1 MMSIE
6 KNILFDVSKKYGLP
20 VYVYDKNKIISQYSK
35 LRNAFINIDNLHIN
49 YAAKALSNINI
60 LNIMKDV
67 GCGIDA
73 VSIQEVELALY
84 VGFKTDQIFYTP
96 SGVELSEIKKALKLG
111 VQINIDNISALKKIA
126 ENLSS
131 VKLGIRINPNV
142 RAGGNSKISVGDSES
157 KFGLNTSEIQEAKKI
172 ISENNISINGL
183 HIHTGSDIEDINS
196 FLKACDFVFEQAE
209 GFKELEF
216 LDFGSGFKVK
226 YFENDSE
233 TDVIELGK
241 RLGDKF
247 LKFNAKR
254 KNKVRM
260 HIEPGKFLVSECGYF
275 LTKVNYVN
283 NRTNKNFIHVNS
295 GLNHF
300 VRPMFYGSKHAIEN
314 ISSNSEEIKNY
325 SVVGYICETDTFSEN
340 VKLKKT
346 QEGDILC
353 FKNAGAYCFS
363 MSSNYN
369 SRFKPPEVLVSNNE
383 IKLIR
388 KRENFKD
395 LIRFNSK
402 PSSFK

>member
-6 KNILFDVSKKYGLP
+6 KNILFEVSKKYGLP

-60 LNIMKDV
+60 LNIMKDI

-84 VGFKTDQIFYTP
+84 IGFKTDQIFYTP
-96 SGVELSEIKKALKLG
+96 SGVELSEIKKAFKLG
-111 VQINIDNISALKKIA
+111 VQVNIDNISALKKIT
-126 ENLSS
+126 ENLSN

-196 FLKACDFVFEQAE
+196 FLKACDFVFEQAK
-209 GFKELEF
+209 GFDELEF

-247 LKFNAKR
+247 LKFNTKR

-395 LIRFNSK
+395 LIRNQSN
-402 PSSFK
+402 

>member
-131 VKLGIRINPNV
+131 LKLGIRINPNV

-314 ISSNSEEIKNY
+314 ISSNYEEIKNY

-395 LIRFNSK
+395 LIRNQSN
-402 PSSFK
+402 

>member
-172 ISENNISINGL
+172 ISENNISVNGL

-196 FLKACDFVFEQAE
+196 FLKACDFVFEQAK
-209 GFKELEF
+209 GFDELEF

-395 LIRFNSK
+395 LIRNQSN
-402 PSSFK
+402 

>member
-96 SGVELSEIKKALKLG
+96 SGVELSEIKKAFKLG
-111 VQINIDNISALKKIA
+111 VQINIDNISALKKIT
-126 ENLSS
+126 ENLSN
-131 VKLGIRINPNV
+131 VKLGIRVNPNV

-172 ISENNISINGL
+172 ISENNISVNGL

-196 FLKACDFVFEQAE
+196 FLKACDFVFEQAK
-209 GFKELEF
+209 GFDELEF

-247 LKFNAKR
+247 LKFNTKR

-395 LIRFNSK
+395 LIRNQSN
-402 PSSFK
+402 

>member
-6 KNILFDVSKKYGLP
+6 KNILFEVSKKYGLP

-60 LNIMKDV
+60 LNIMKDI

-96 SGVELSEIKKALKLG
+96 SGVELSEIKKAFKLG
-111 VQINIDNISALKKIA
+111 VQINIDNISALKKIT
-126 ENLSS
+126 ENLSN
-131 VKLGIRINPNV
+131 VKLGIRVNPNV

-172 ISENNISINGL
+172 ISENNISVNGL

-196 FLKACDFVFEQAE
+196 FLKACDFVFEQAK
-209 GFKELEF
+209 GFDELEF

-395 LIRFNSK
+395 LIRNQSN
-402 PSSFK
+402 

>member
-1 MMSIE
+1 MMSIG
-6 KNILFDVSKKYGLP
+6 KNILFEVSKKYGLP

-60 LNIMKDV
+60 LNIMKDI

-96 SGVELSEIKKALKLG
+96 SGVELSEIKKAFKLG
-111 VQINIDNISALKKIA
+111 VQINIDNISALKKIT
-126 ENLSS
+126 ENLSN

-196 FLKACDFVFEQAE
+196 FLKACDFVFEQAK
-209 GFKELEF
+209 GFNELEF

-247 LKFNAKR
+247 LKFNSKR

-395 LIRFNSK
+395 LIRNQSN
-402 PSSFK
+402 

>member
-60 LNIMKDV
+60 LNIMKDI

-96 SGVELSEIKKALKLG
+96 SGVELSEIKKAFKLG
-111 VQINIDNISALKKIA
+111 VQINIDNISALKKIT
-126 ENLSS
+126 ENLSN
-131 VKLGIRINPNV
+131 VKLGIRVNPNV

-172 ISENNISINGL
+172 ISENNISVNGL

-196 FLKACDFVFEQAE
+196 FLKACDFVFEQAK
-209 GFKELEF
+209 GFDELEF

-247 LKFNAKR
+247 LKFNTKR

-395 LIRFNSK
+395 LIRNQSN
-402 PSSFK
+402 

>member
-6 KNILFDVSKKYGLP
+6 KNILFEVSKKYGLP

-60 LNIMKDV
+60 LNIMKDI

-183 HIHTGSDIEDINS
+183 HIHTGSDIENINS
-196 FLKACDFVFEQAE
+196 FLKACDFVFEQAK
-209 GFKELEF
+209 GFDELEF

-247 LKFNAKR
+247 LKFNTKR

-395 LIRFNSK
+395 LIRNQSN
-402 PSSFK
+402 

>member
-6 KNILFDVSKKYGLP
+6 KNILFEVSKKYGLP

-60 LNIMKDV
+60 LNIMKDI

-96 SGVELSEIKKALKLG
+96 SGVELSEIKKAFKLG
-111 VQINIDNISALKKIA
+111 VQVNIDNISALKKIT
-126 ENLSS
+126 ENLSN
-131 VKLGIRINPNV
+131 VKLGLRINPNV

-196 FLKACDFVFEQAE
+196 FLKACDFVFEQAK
-209 GFKELEF
+209 GFDELEF

-233 TDVIELGK
+233 TDLIELGK

-247 LKFNAKR
+247 LKFNTKR

-395 LIRFNSK
+395 LIRNQSN
-402 PSSFK
+402 

>member
-96 SGVELSEIKKALKLG
+96 SGVELSEIKKAFKLG
-111 VQINIDNISALKKIA
+111 VQINIDNISALKKIT
-126 ENLSS
+126 ENLSN
-131 VKLGIRINPNV
+131 VKLGIRVNPNV

-247 LKFNAKR
+247 LKFNTKR

-395 LIRFNSK
+395 LIRNQSN
-402 PSSFK
+402 

>member
-60 LNIMKDV
+60 LNIMKDI

-96 SGVELSEIKKALKLG
+96 SGVELSEIKKAFKLG
-111 VQINIDNISALKKIA
+111 VQINIDNISALKKIT
-126 ENLSS
+126 ENLSN
-131 VKLGIRINPNV
+131 VKLGIRVNPNV

-172 ISENNISINGL
+172 ISENNISVNGL

-196 FLKACDFVFEQAE
+196 FLKACDFVFEQAK
-209 GFKELEF
+209 GFDELEF

-395 LIRFNSK
+395 LIRNQSN
-402 PSSFK
+402 

>member
-96 SGVELSEIKKALKLG
+96 SGVELSEIQKALKLG

-395 LIRFNSK
+395 LIRNQSN
-402 PSSFK
+402 

>member
-247 LKFNAKR
+247 LKFNSKR

-395 LIRFNSK
+395 LIRNQSN
-402 PSSFK
+402 

>member
-196 FLKACDFVFEQAE
+196 FLKACDFVFEQAK
-209 GFKELEF
+209 GFNELEF

-247 LKFNAKR
+247 LKFNSKR

-395 LIRFNSK
+395 LIRNQSN
-402 PSSFK
+402 

>member
-96 SGVELSEIKKALKLG
+96 SGVELSEIKKAFKLG
-111 VQINIDNISALKKIA
+111 VQINIDNISALKKIT
-126 ENLSS
+126 ENLSN
-131 VKLGIRINPNV
+131 VKLGIRVNPNV

-172 ISENNISINGL
+172 ISENNISVNGL

-196 FLKACDFVFEQAE
+196 FLKACDFVFEQAK
-209 GFKELEF
+209 GFDELEF

-395 LIRFNSK
+395 LIRNQSN
-402 PSSFK
+402 

>member
-6 KNILFDVSKKYGLP
+6 KNILFEVSKKYGLP

-172 ISENNISINGL
+172 ISENNISVNGL

-196 FLKACDFVFEQAE
+196 FLKACDFVFEQAK
-209 GFKELEF
+209 GFDELEF

-395 LIRFNSK
+395 LIRNQSN
-402 PSSFK
+402 

>member
-172 ISENNISINGL
+172 ISKNNISINGL

-395 LIRFNSK
+395 LIRNQSN
-402 PSSFK
+402 

>member
-1 MMSIE
+1 MMSIG
-6 KNILFDVSKKYGLP
+6 KNILFEVSKKYGLP

-60 LNIMKDV
+60 LNIMKDI

-247 LKFNAKR
+247 LKFNSKR

-395 LIRFNSK
+395 LIRNQSN
-402 PSSFK
+402 

>member
-1 MMSIE
+1 MSIE

-96 SGVELSEIKKALKLG
+96 SGVELSEIKKAFKLG

-131 VKLGIRINPNV
+131 VKLGIRVNPNV

-157 KFGLNTSEIQEAKKI
+157 KFGLNTYEIQEAKKI

-395 LIRFNSK
+395 LIRNQSN
-402 PSSFK
+402 

>member
-6 KNILFDVSKKYGLP
+6 KNILFEVSKKYGLP

-60 LNIMKDV
+60 LNIMKDI

-96 SGVELSEIKKALKLG
+96 SGVELSEIKKAFKLG
-111 VQINIDNISALKKIA
+111 VQINIDNISALKQIT
-126 ENLSS
+126 ENLSN
-131 VKLGIRINPNV
+131 VKLGIRVNPNV

-172 ISENNISINGL
+172 ISENNISVNGL

-196 FLKACDFVFEQAE
+196 FLKACDFVFEQAK
-209 GFKELEF
+209 GFDELEF

-247 LKFNAKR
+247 LKFNTKR

-395 LIRFNSK
+395 LIRNQSN
-402 PSSFK
+402 

>member
-6 KNILFDVSKKYGLP
+6 KNILFEVSKKYGLP

-247 LKFNAKR
+247 LKFNTKR

-395 LIRFNSK
+395 LIRNQSN
-402 PSSFK
+402 

>member
-6 KNILFDVSKKYGLP
+6 KNILFEVSKKYGLP

-60 LNIMKDV
+60 LNIMKDI

-96 SGVELSEIKKALKLG
+96 SGVELSEIKKAFKLG
-111 VQINIDNISALKKIA
+111 VQINIDNISALKKIT
-126 ENLSS
+126 ENLCN
-131 VKLGIRINPNV
+131 VKLGIRVNPNV

-172 ISENNISINGL
+172 ISENNISVNGL

-196 FLKACDFVFEQAE
+196 FLKACDFVFEQAK
-209 GFKELEF
+209 GFDELEF

-247 LKFNAKR
+247 LKFNTKR

-395 LIRFNSK
+395 LIRNQSN
-402 PSSFK
+402 

>member
-6 KNILFDVSKKYGLP
+6 KNILFEVSKKYGLP

-60 LNIMKDV
+60 LNIMKDI

-111 VQINIDNISALKKIA
+111 VQINIDNISALKKIT
-126 ENLSS
+126 ENLSN
-131 VKLGIRINPNV
+131 VKLGIRVNPNV

-247 LKFNAKR
+247 LKFNTKR

-395 LIRFNSK
+395 LIRNQSN
-402 PSSFK
+402 